1 MTDFFANPI
10 LNSPY
15 EPPGKHWE
23 LDGDRRPT
31 GRTIPGRRRAEYVTP
46 VPAPKKSGQ
55 AKLTLDEKHQSGSGQ
70 EYDPMPVI
78 NEVRRHVEAWRQLP
92 VDQCGVTPVTAHLL
106 RHWREHD
113 YVGRRPFFCQIEAV
127 ETAIWLT
134 EVAGCISGRG
144 PATYKGIRE
153 HLRGAN
159 RRANPDLLRI
169 ALKLATGAGK
179 TTVMAMLIAWQ
190 TLNAL
195 RLAASPRFTRGFLVV
210 TPGITIR
217 DRLRVLQPND
227 PDSYYRKHE
236 LVPYGMLPDLE
247 RARIVITNYHAFLR
261 RERTRQAKGNRA
273 LLEGHG
279 PKISTVETEGQMLQ
293 RVCPGLLGLKNI
305 FVLNDEAH
313 HCYREKPGESE
324 EGARKGDEKDEAKKN
339 AEAARL
345 WISGIESVQRRIG
358 VRSVLDLSATPF
370 FLNGSGYR
378 EGTLFP
384 WTMSDFSLL
393 DAIECGIVKLPRVPV
408 ADNVPGGEMPR
419 YRELWRHIGA
429 SMPKKRKTRGA
440 VVDPLKLPTDLMGA
454 FQALYGHYVKTFEA
468 WDEAEIE
475 TPPVFIVVCSNMA
488 ASELIYKYIA
498 GFEREADNGND
509 QAGNRNAQVDYRGFP
524 LFSNYDEGGN
534 RLERP
539 RTLLINSE
547 QLESGDA
554 LDKTFR
560 AAHREEI
567 ERFRREVRERTG
579 GHDAG
584 ENLTDADLLREVM
597 NTVGKEGRLGASIR
611 CVVSVSMLSEGWD
624 ANTVTHVL
632 GVRAFGTQLL
642 CEQVVGRALRRQS
655 YELNDDGLL
664 DVEYADVLGI
674 PFDFTSEPVV
684 PTPPRP
690 SRTVHVHAVRPDR
703 DRCAIEFPR
712 VEGYARELPETR
724 LTAEFSDDSVL
735 TLTPEKVG
743 PTRTHNEGILGEG
756 VVLTPG
762 ELSAMRPATVAFH
775 LSKWLLRK
783 YFLGAGGV
791 PELHRM
797 GDLLRISRQWL
808 DGYLVCTPG
817 TRPEQL
823 LYTVLADDACE
834 RIRAAI
840 DRSAGEGRIR
850 AVLDPYNP
858 RGSTSEVDFR
868 TTREPRF
875 STNANLCH
883 VNWAVCDGGWEAE
896 FCRIVEAHPQVRAY
910 VKNEGMGFAVPY
922 RMGGVQRRYFPDFI
936 VRVDDGNSEPMN
948 LVVEIKGERKDDAM
962 IKAETIRTSWVPGVN
977 NIRDFG
983 RWDFLELTN
992 IDTMEAEFHRWF
1004 VRHAHAPTLRA
1015 AQGTILLGGAMPDLD
1030 YIPRRRSESGTLE
1043 ENGSH
1048 GA

>member
-1 MTDFFANPI
+1 MMDFFANPI

-15 EPPGKHWE
+15 QPPGQHWE

-31 GRTIPGRRRAEYVTP
+31 GRTITGRRRAEYVTP

-55 AKLTLDEKHQSGSGQ
+55 AKLTLDDKHETGSGQ

-106 RHWREHD
+106 RHWREHE

-273 LLEGHG
+273 FLEGHG

-293 RVCPGLLGLKNI
+293 RVCQELIGLKNI

-313 HCYREKPGESE
+313 HCYREKPGDSE
-324 EGARKGDEKDEAKKN
+324 EGARTGDEREEAKKN

-345 WISGIESVQRRIG
+345 WISGIETLQRVVG
-358 VRSVLDLSATPF
+358 VRSVFDLSATPF

-408 ADNVPGGEMPR
+408 ADNVPGGDVPR
-419 YRELWRHIGA
+419 YRELWRHIGT
-429 SMPKKRKTRGA
+429 SMPKKRSPKA
-440 VVDPLKLPTDLMGA
+440 ALMDPLKLPTDLKGA
-454 FQALYGHYVKTFEA
+454 MQALYGHYAATFEA
-468 WDEAEIE
+468 WRKAEIE
-475 TPPVFIVVCSNMA
+475 VPPVFIVVCSNMV
-488 ASELIYKYIA
+488 ASELVYKFIA
-498 GFEREADNGND
+498 GFERTGANGD
-509 QAGNRNAQVDYRGFP
+509 GLAAHLGFP
-524 LFSNYDEGGN
+524 LFSNYDEAGN

-554 LDKTFR
+554 LDVNFR
-560 AAHREEI
+560 KAHRHEI
-567 ERFRREVRERTG
+567 EKFRWELVQRTRNTA
-579 GHDAG
+579 AG

-597 NTVGKEGRLGASIR
+597 NTVGKYGRLGASIR
-611 CVVSVSMLSEGWD
+611 CVVSVAMLSEGWD

-655 YELNDDGLL
+655 YELNEEGLF

-674 PFDFTSEPVV
+674 PFDFAAEPVV
-684 PTPPRP
+684 APPP
-690 SRTVHVHAVRPDR
+690 KPNRTVHVHAVRPDR
-703 DRCAIEFPR
+703 DACAIEFPR
-712 VEGYARELPETR
+712 VEGYAYELPEDR
-724 LTAEFSDDSVL
+724 LTAKFNSDSVL

-762 ELSAMRPATVAFH
+762 AQSAVRPATIAFH
-775 LSKWLLRK
+775 LANRLMQKCFPDSD
-783 YFLGAGGV
+783 GV
-791 PELHRM
+791 PKLHLM
-797 GDLLRISRQWL
+797 GDLLRIAREWL
-808 DGYLVCTPG
+808 DGGYLVCKRG

-823 LYTVLADDACE
+823 LYTAHLDDACTL
-834 RIRAAI
+834 IHAALA
-840 DRSAGEGRIR
+840 DSAGKRRIR

-868 TTREPRF
+868 TSRQRRWTTCP
-875 STNANLCH
+875 ALCH
-883 VNWAVCDGGWEAE
+883 VNWAVCDSDWERE
-896 FCRIVEAHPQVRAY
+896 FCRIAELHPRVRAY

-922 RMGGVQRRYFPDFI
+922 RMGEIPRRYLPDFI
-936 VRVDDGNSEPMN
+936 VRVDDGADEPMN
-948 LVVEIKGERKDDAM
+948 LVVEIKGKREDDAK
-962 IKAETIRTSWVPGVN
+962 IKAETMRTSWVPGVN
-977 NIRDFG
+977 RLGDFG
-983 RWDFLELTN
+983 RWDFLELTD
-992 IDTMEAEFHRWF
+992 IDTMEEKFHRWF
-1004 VRHAHAPTLRA
+1004 AQHASSSAVRA
-1015 AQGTILLGGAMPDLD
+1015 AHEAILLGGSMPDLE
-1030 YIPRRRSESGTLE
+1030 YIPRRRSEIG
-1043 ENGSH
+1043 G
-1048 GA
+1048 

>member
-15 EPPGKHWE
+15 GPPGKHWE
-23 LDGDRRPT
+23 LDVDRRPT
-31 GRTIPGRRRAEYVTP
+31 GRTISGRRRAEYVTP
-46 VPAPKKSGQ
+46 VPAPKKGGQ
-55 AKLTLDEKHQSGSGQ
+55 AKLTLDEQHASGSGQ

-106 RHWREHD
+106 RHWREHEF
-113 YVGRRPFFCQIEAV
+113 VGRRPFFCQIEAV

-144 PATYKGIRE
+144 PAAYKGIRE

-190 TLNAL
+190 TLNAV
-195 RLAASPRFTRGFLVV
+195 RQAASPRFTRGFLVV

-261 RERTRQAKGNRA
+261 RERTRLAAGNRA
-273 LLEGHG
+273 LLKGHG
-279 PKISTVETEGQMLQ
+279 PDISTVETEGQMLQ
-293 RVCPGLLGLKNI
+293 RVCPELMGVKNI
-305 FVLNDEAH
+305 LVLNDEAH
-313 HCYREKPGESE
+313 HCYRERPGDSE
-324 EGARKGDEKDEAKKN
+324 EGTRTGDEREEAKKN

-345 WISGIESVQRRIG
+345 WISGIETLQRVVG
-358 VRSVLDLSATPF
+358 VRSVFDLSATPF

-408 ADNVPGGEMPR
+408 ADNVPSDDVPR
-419 YRELWRHIGA
+419 YRELWRHIGS
-429 SMPKKRKTRGA
+429 SMPKKRSPKA
-440 VVDPLKLPTDLMGA
+440 ALKNPLNLPTDLKGA
-454 FQALYGHYVKTFEA
+454 MQALYGHYAATFKA
-468 WDEAEIE
+468 WRNAEIE
-475 TPPVFIVVCSNMA
+475 VPPVFIVVCSNMV
-488 ASELIYKYIA
+488 ASELVYKFIA
-498 GFEREADNGND
+498 GFERAGKNGNGL
-509 QAGNRNAQVDYRGFP
+509 AEHLGFP
-524 LFSNYDEGGN
+524 LFSNYDESGN

-554 LDKTFR
+554 LDKNFR
-560 AAHREEI
+560 KAHQDEI
-567 ERFRREVRERTG
+567 VRFRRELVERTR
-579 GHDAG
+579 DASAG

-597 NTVGKEGRLGASIR
+597 NTVGKSERLGASIR
-611 CVVSVSMLSEGWD
+611 CVVSVAMLSEGWD

-655 YELNDDGLL
+655 YELNKEGLF

-674 PFDFTSEPVV
+674 PFDFAAEPIVV
-684 PTPPRP
+684 APPKP
-690 SRTVHVHAVRPDR
+690 NRTVHVHAVRPDR
-703 DRCAIEFPR
+703 DKCAIEFPR
-712 VEGYARELPETR
+712 VEGYAYELPEDR
-724 LTAEFSDDSVL
+724 LTGKFNSDHRL

-756 VVLTPG
+756 VILTPNV
-762 ELSAMRPATVAFH
+762 LSAVRPATIAFH
-775 LSKWLLRK
+775 LAKWLMQK
-783 YFLGAGGV
+783 YFLGADGV
-791 PELHRM
+791 PKLHLM
-797 GDLLRISRQWL
+797 GDLLRIAREWL
-808 DGYLVCTPG
+808 DGGYLVCKGG

-823 LYTVLADDACE
+823 LYTVLADDACSL
-834 RIRAAI
+834 IHAAI
-840 DRSAGEGRIR
+840 AGSVGERRIR

-858 RGSTSEVDFR
+858 RGSTAEVDFR
-868 TTREPRF
+868 TSRQTRWP
-875 STNANLCH
+875 ANPALCH
-883 VNWAVCDGGWEAE
+883 VNWAVCDSEWERE
-896 FCRIVEAHPQVRAY
+896 FCRIAESHPRVMAY

-922 RMGGVQRRYFPDFI
+922 RMGEIPRRYLPDFI
-936 VRVDDGNSEPMN
+936 ARVDDGADEPLN
-948 LVVEIKGERKDDAM
+948 LVVEIKGKREDDAR
-962 IKAETIRTSWVPGVN
+962 IKAETMRTSWIPGVN
-977 NIRDFG
+977 RLGDFG
-983 RWDFLELTN
+983 RWDFLELTD
-992 IDTMEAEFHRWF
+992 IETMEENFHRWF
-1004 VRHAHAPTLRA
+1004 AQHAASPAVRA
-1015 AQGTILLGGAMPDLD
+1015 AHGVILLGGAMPDLE
-1030 YIPRRRSESGTLE
+1030 YVPRRRSEFSESGA
-1043 ENGSH
+1043 GDR
-1048 GA
+1048 